1 MAQRH
6 LFGPDYIEKT
16 PPLEWPDLQLEST
29 INDDTTEAN
38 INTLSFSFVGTAA
51 EYLFEWIAANGVFN
65 GCPYRVEVYEGN
77 TTELAFDGF
86 IVLSEAQINS
96 KQDPKI
102 IICPVR
108 ELNNTP
114 SVLDKVSIL
123 TQGLLKQQ
131 GYILQ
136 SDYKDVPL
144 AFVSKKGAKDRIYA
158 LSNLAF
164 QVVTFY
170 TNAVQN
176 FLSAISDILGL
187 SVAIGLV
194 ELASLFLNLILE
206 INQLIDLIENSRDLL
221 LNSQSWYK
229 AISLKTLIVRAFEK
243 EGYTVEFGIIDPII
257 SKVYIKSSEDGF
269 GGWPSPGLN
278 FFNAIKR
285 QDFGYLTSECLELA
299 KLLFNTRI
307 NIVNGVVHLKTK
319 SDPYW
324 TDSAVFQPEDVLIE
338 STKQYTN
345 GFYRNKTEEVFATF
359 RFAYQYDPSD
369 AWTLTENTGDSFE
382 IHRELINELNPKMNT
397 LKGLKDIEI
406 PFSMGLR
413 YDFDDT
419 LTQLAEEINFL
430 SNESLQSFKDQI
442 QVFATF
448 IDSAAGADQDV
459 ADVLSLSPL
468 NFFFSINSGALK
480 VEDDTFGIPKLF
492 YADLNTVNVLDIPAN
507 YKDFIGGEAIYNNYY
522 KPESPADVNNF
533 GGQNK
538 AVEELRIPFGL
549 APYQLTKEN
558 PYFLLGSNSAK
569 FEHISWIEDGHQADV
584 DIEINEPFDTNIT
597 EIEIE

>member
-1 MAQRH
+1 MHH
-6 LFGPDYIEKT
+6 LLHI
-16 PPLEWPDLQLEST
+16 
-29 INDDTTEAN
+29 
-38 INTLSFSFVGTAA
+38 
-51 EYLFEWIAANGVFN
+51 
-65 GCPYRVEVYEGN
+65 
-77 TTELAFDGF
+77 
-86 IVLSEAQINS
+86 
-96 KQDPKI
+96 
-102 IICPVR
+102 
-108 ELNNTP
+108 
-114 SVLDKVSIL
+114 
-123 TQGLLKQQ
+123 LLK
-131 GYILQ
+131 
-136 SDYKDVPL
+136 
-144 AFVSKKGAKDRIYA
+144 
-158 LSNLAF
+158 NL
-164 QVVTFY
+164 FY
-170 TNAVQN
+170 Q
-176 FLSAISDILGL
+176 
-187 SVAIGLV
+187 
-194 ELASLFLNLILE
+194 
-206 INQLIDLIENSRDLL
+206 
-221 LNSQSWYK
+221 
-229 AISLKTLIVRAFEK
+229 
-243 EGYTVEFGIIDPII
+243 
-257 SKVYIKSSEDGF
+257 
-269 GGWPSPGLN
+269 
-278 FFNAIKR
+278 
-285 QDFGYLTSECLELA
+285 
-299 KLLFNTRI
+299 
-307 NIVNGVVHLKTK
+307 
-319 SDPYW
+319 
-324 TDSAVFQPEDVLIE
+324 
-338 STKQYTN
+338 
-345 GFYRNKTEEVFATF
+345 
-359 RFAYQYDPSD
+359 
-369 AWTLTENTGDSFE
+369 
-382 IHRELINELNPKMNT
+382 LINELNPKMNT